1 MVAPTWSLPLFT
13 LSLTYFH
20 HRSGHSRGWCN
31 GFVFEVALSSPQES
45 LELAQGDLFLV
56 HVVGHPKLVGV
67 GGQRV
72 EDYVDSQILIKL
84 NIKFEKTIN
93 IPLHFL
99 QMRG

>member
-1 MVAPTWSLPLFT
+1 MVALTWSLPLFA
-13 LSLTYFH
+13 LSLTYCH
-20 HRSGHSRGWCN
+20 HRSGHSRGRCN

-45 LELAQGDLFLV
+45 LELAQGDLLFI
-56 HVVGHPKLVGV
+56 HMVGHPKLIVA
-67 GGQRV
+67 GGQGV

-99 QMRG
+99 LLG